1 MKFNKTNLI
10 KLKKESNNRLEK
22 KKRVIDYLLNN

>member
-22 KKRVIDYLLNN
+22 RVIDYLLNN